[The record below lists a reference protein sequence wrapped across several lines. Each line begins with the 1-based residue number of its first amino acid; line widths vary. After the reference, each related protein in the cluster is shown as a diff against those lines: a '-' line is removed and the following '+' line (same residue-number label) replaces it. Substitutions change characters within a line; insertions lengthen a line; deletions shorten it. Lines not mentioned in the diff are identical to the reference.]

1 MSGLCQLAG
10 MTKQNYYKCRK
21 RRSTLRIEEDLIAEL
36 VRAERRVQPMLG
48 GRKLLVCL
56 AELLADAGVSIGRN
70 RFFDL
75 LRRLGLCVPRRRKSA
90 RTTDSRHRFR
100 VYKNLL
106 IDAPPKGPNEA
117 LVADLT
123 YIRTEEGFV
132 YLALVMDAYSRRI
145 VGWDVD
151 STLEAAGCMRALS
164 MALRHLPKGAHPIH
178 HSDRGTQ
185 YCCAGYVELLE
196 ERGLRISMTEQNH
209 CYENA
214 KAERLNGILKSEYG
228 LGETLGG
235 IGDAKRLCAEAVGLY
250 NTRRPHMA
258 LDYMTPEQVHHG
270 GKMAA

>member
-1 MSGLCQLAG
+1 MSGLCGLAG

-75 LRRLGLCVPRRRKSA
+75 LRRLGLGVARRRKSA

-106 IDAPPKGPNEA
+106 GDAPPKGPNEV

-123 YIRTEEGFV
+123 YIRTEVGFV

-164 MALRHLPKGAHPIH
+164 MALAQLSKGARAIH

-228 LGETLGG
+228 LGETLRG
-235 IGDAKRLCAEAVGLY
+235 IGEAKRLCAEAVRLY

-258 LDYMTPEQVHHG
+258 LKYRTPEQVHRD
-270 GKMAA
+270 GKLAA